1 MYEDYL
7 RNTQTYVLLENK
19 IYAVFVD
26 NVDLAKWQIKYLNT
40 QYINGQPFYD
50 ANPIFSACHVENNSI
65 LKIVLDEDMPELVYF
80 QSDFDGQ
87 IMHNYITSVKNIMA
101 DLNTIFSA
109 YRGT

>member
-19 IYAVFVD
+19 IYAVFAD

-50 ANPIFSACHVENNSI
+50 ANPIFSAYHVENNSI

-80 QSDFDGQ
+80 QSDFNGQ
-87 IMHNYITSVKNIMA
+87 ITHNYITSVKNIMA